1 MVFNSCLYMLRRDE
15 FSSFAI
21 VDLLPYDPSN
31 PHPALNIF
39 VQVKLALTIW
49 AMLIVTLICNSLMF
63 QVKITPVIWAFSW
76 FFDFIPWILYLWI
89 MSQHK
94 KKWHNDTFTLSNSLI
109 HSIHNSMQF
118 THVPCKVSFHNL
130 GIFLVFWLS
139 TMEYYYLWIIDQ
151 HKKKWHNNTF
161 TLSNL

>member
-1 MVFNSCLYMLRRDE
+1 MLRRDE

-63 QVKITPVIWAFSW
+63 QVKLTLVIWVFSW
-76 FFDFIPWILYLWI
+76 FFDFLPWNTTIYGSSTNTRRSDTITHSHFQTCTKHWIPLG
-89 MSQHK
+89 
-94 KKWHNDTFTLSNSLI
+94 NF
-109 HSIHNSMQF
+109 
-118 THVPCKVSFHNL
+118 KV
-130 GIFLVFWLS
+130 
-139 TMEYYYLWIIDQ
+139 
-151 HKKKWHNNTF
+151 K
-161 TLSNL
+161 